1 MLRFVLVL
9 LIAVTSLVPQGLC
22 TCRAICASL
31 GAQYRTEHVD
41 QDETDHCGCSSHNDG
56 ASSSDSEAQC
66 DCGHSSPCGKKG
78 EHHHTGCFSI
88 IQKAEPANF
97 SFSFDLAVLH
107 DCVGEVLVSNNS
119 SRLPDKCY
127 VHSSVGSGPLFV
139 LNCSF
144 LI

>member
-1 MLRFVLVL
+1 MIRFALVL

-31 GAQYRTEHVD
+31 GAQYRADHVD
-41 QDETDHCGCSSHNDG
+41 QDEEDHCGCFSHNDG
-56 ASSSDSEAQC
+56 SSSDIDHKC
-66 DCGHSSPCGKKG
+66 DCDHSSPCGKKG

-88 IQKAEPANF
+88 IQKVEPATF
-97 SFSFDLAVLH
+97 SFSFDLAILH
-107 DCVGEVLVSNNS
+107 DCVGELLVNS
-119 SRLPDKCY
+119 KTSQLPVKCY
-127 VHSSVGSGPLFV
+127 VPSSVGSAPLFV